1 MSIQGQAEPDQDR
14 EEALAAF
21 SQALAAALGFAGS
34 PDRRL
39 LERAAVDP
47 MFLGRLIEE
56 RPVDI
61 ADSPLSLEAARSGL
75 PKWAPRPTA
84 GLLRST
90 AEALLKWGKAGF
102 RPVGEAQAARRKAAC
117 LACDQLRPPGA
128 PVIYRVVGARDGIC
142 GLCRCAVDKKVRI
155 PTETCPAAHLDD
167 PTLDRW
173 GEPRAPAAG
182 L

>member
-1 MSIQGQAEPDQDR
+1 MSIQDQGDPDR
-14 EEALAAF
+14 EEALVAF
-21 SQALAAALGFAGS
+21 SQALSGALGFTGS

-56 RPVDI
+56 RPADI
-61 ADSPLSLEAARSGL
+61 ADSALSQEAVRSGL
-75 PKWAPRPTA
+75 PKWAPRPSA
-84 GLLRST
+84 SLLRSG
-90 AEALLKWGKAGF
+90 AEALLKWGRAGF

-128 PVIYRVVGARDGIC
+128 PVIYRVVGAREGIC
-142 GLCRCAVDKKVRI
+142 GLCSCAVDKKVRI

-173 GEPRAPAAG
+173 GEPRSPAG
-182 L
+182 